1 MARFDLFSKRQ
12 NDAEKAGS
20 TEIYRYDT
28 VPAAFRIQLLNIAN
42 DLFGEDKYYRNGT
55 GWIINKNWIWV
66 DVTYSHEKGIIPV
79 GGSDHSP
86 GNVRS
91 AYRGMNIVDAIDMT
105 EVIGFKINEI
115 DNEISSIY
123 SGRSDKPASR
133 IPEVNYRLREAGMGY
148 QFESGRLT
156 RVDSQLIHQEI
167 VKPALSL
174 LSQPGFEG
182 AQQEF
187 LNAHAHYRVGQNKEA
202 VAMAA
207 NALESTFKAI
217 FAIKSW
223 EHNKSARI
231 SDLVKVAKS
240 NELWPTYLDNSFD
253 QLVATLQ
260 NGLPKIRDN
269 DAAHGQGSTPKEVP
283 SYLTAYALHLAA
295 SKIVFLVAAADATT

>member
-1 MARFDLFSKRQ
+1 VARFDLFSKRQ

-20 TEIYRYDT
+20 TDIYRYDI
-28 VPAAFRIQLLNIAN
+28 VPAAFRMQLLNIAN
-42 DLFGEDKYYRNGT
+42 EQFGEDKHYRNGT
-55 GWIINKNWIWV
+55 GFINNKHWVWV
-66 DVTYSHEKGIIPV
+66 DVTYSHEKGIGPV

-86 GNVRS
+86 GNVRAS
-91 AYRGMNIVDAIDMT
+91 YKSMNVVDAIDMT

-115 DNEISSIY
+115 DDSLARLY
-123 SGRSDKPASR
+123 RTRQDRPANR
-133 IPEVNYRLREAGMGY
+133 IDEVNYRLREAGMGY
-148 QFESGRLT
+148 QFESGRPT
-156 RVDSQLIHQEI
+156 RVDSQLIHQDI

-174 LSQPGFEG
+174 LSRPGFEG

-187 LNAHAHYRVGQNKEA
+187 LNAHAHYRSGQNKEA

-217 FAIKSW
+217 FVIKSW
-223 EHNKSARI
+223 EYNKGARI
-231 SDLVKVAKS
+231 SDLVKVAKL
-240 NELWPTYLDNSFD
+240 NALWPNYLDNSFD

-269 DAAHGQGSTPKEVP
+269 DASHGQGSTPKEVP

-295 SKIVFLVAAADATT
+295 SKIVFLVAAADAAT